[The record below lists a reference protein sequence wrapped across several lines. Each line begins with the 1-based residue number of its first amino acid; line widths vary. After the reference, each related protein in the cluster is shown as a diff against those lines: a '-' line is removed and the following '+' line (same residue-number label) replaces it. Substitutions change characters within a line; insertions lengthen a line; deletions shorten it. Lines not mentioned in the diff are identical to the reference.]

1 MKKSPN
7 VFSIS
12 RHLLWPWVCLL
23 ACMIVACGQDGDNS
37 DIILAGTLQGTAL
50 TENPDKP
57 VLVAVLPDDPD
68 RPLATPALADVVL
81 MVSADKTDYSFRLDL
96 TEPGLAPGQS
106 VNIVAFIDMNYA
118 GGLPSLDAGDMV
130 GFYIDAQTFSAAYE
144 LQPGLNDGGNLPI
157 NRKIYDHQASLQF
170 RMAENL
176 GVVPAAGDN
185 VLVYAVHSQGLDLA
199 ARSVDTDYVV
209 GMARVVVGQDGP
221 PYPLDLLTAI
231 YTGIAVSEDPFGL
244 DDLRLVAILDNA
256 PANGRPDAGEYLGF
270 TLLAFDVADGIQE
283 IPNRIIF
290 PGDGFVLPSP

>member
-1 MKKSPN
+1 MKKSPKI
-7 VFSIS
+7 FSRS
-12 RHLLWPWVCLL
+12 RHLLWLWICLL
-23 ACMIVACGQDGDNS
+23 ACLTVACGQGSDNS
-37 DIILAGTLQGTAL
+37 EIILTGTLQGAAL

-57 VLVAVLPDDPD
+57 LLVAVLPDDPH

-96 TEPGLAPGQS
+96 TESGLAPGRS
-106 VNIVAFIDMNYA
+106 VNLVAFVDMNYA

-130 GFYIDAQTFSAAYE
+130 GFFIDAQTFSAAYE
-144 LQPGLNDGGNLPI
+144 LKPGLNDGGNLLI
-157 NRKIYDHQASLQF
+157 NRKIYDHQAWLQF
-170 RMAENL
+170 HLAENF
-176 GVVPAAGDN
+176 GVVPSAGEN

-209 GMARVVVGQDGP
+209 GMASVVVGQDGP

-256 PANGRPDAGEYLGF
+256 PANGRPDAGEYVGF
-270 TLLAFDVADGIQE
+270 TLLAFDVADGLNVVA
-283 IPNRIIF
+283 NRIIF